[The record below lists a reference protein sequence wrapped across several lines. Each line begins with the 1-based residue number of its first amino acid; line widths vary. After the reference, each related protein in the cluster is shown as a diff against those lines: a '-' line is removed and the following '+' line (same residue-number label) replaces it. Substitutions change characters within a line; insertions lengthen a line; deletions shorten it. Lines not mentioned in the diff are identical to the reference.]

1 MSVVSLQVNVPV
13 QLGILDFSDAITISN
28 TLVQEVDKKVDA
40 IVSDYTTF
48 KSGEF
53 IPDVGTKMTTFTES
67 VISNEVSSGVQIKP
81 GSAITS
87 VKIQIAENENTN
99 AINDALQSALQKL
112 PSIQP
117 DIIQIVITFVL
128 STDPKIETD
137 DYTYEG
143 KMSWTLAVNYNRSV
157 IFNPIIPPMSFG
169 K

>member
-1 MSVVSLQVNVPV
+1 MSVVSLKVNVPV
-13 QLGILDFSDAITISN
+13 QLGILDFSEAITVTN

-40 IVSDYTTF
+40 FVSDYTSF
-48 KSGEF
+48 KSGSF

-112 PSIQP
+112 PSVQP
-117 DIIQIVITFVL
+117 DIIQIVITFLL
-128 STDPKIETD
+128 SIDQKIETD

-157 IFNPIIPPMSFG
+157 DFNPTTMSFG

>member
-13 QLGILDFSDAITISN
+13 QLGILDFSDAITVTN
-28 TLVQEVDKKVDA
+28 TLVQEVDKQVDA
-40 IVSDYTTF
+40 IVSDYTSF

-67 VISNEVSSGVQIKP
+67 VISDEVSSDVQIKP

-128 STDPKIETD
+128 STDTKIETD

-157 IFNPIIPPMSFG
+157 IFNPIIPSMSFG

>member
-13 QLGILDFSDAITISN
+13 QLGILDFIDAITISN
-28 TLVQEVDKKVDA
+28 TLVQEVDHRIDA
-40 IVSDYTTF
+40 IMTDYNAF
-48 KSGEF
+48 KSGDF

-67 VISNEVSSGVQIKP
+67 VISKDVSSDIRIKP

-87 VKIQIAENENTN
+87 VKIQIVGNENTN

-112 PSIQP
+112 PSVQP

-128 STDPKIETD
+128 STDTKIETD

>member
-28 TLVQEVDKKVDA
+28 TLVQEVDQQVDA
-40 IVSDYTTF
+40 IVSDYTAF
-48 KSGEF
+48 KSGQL

-67 VISNEVSSGVQIKP
+67 IISNEVSSGVQIKP

-128 STDPKIETD
+128 STDTKIETD

>member
-28 TLVQEVDKKVDA
+28 TLVQEVDQQVDA
-40 IVSDYTTF
+40 IVSDYTAF
-48 KSGEF
+48 KSGSF

-67 VISNEVSSGVQIKP
+67 IISNEVSSGVQIKP